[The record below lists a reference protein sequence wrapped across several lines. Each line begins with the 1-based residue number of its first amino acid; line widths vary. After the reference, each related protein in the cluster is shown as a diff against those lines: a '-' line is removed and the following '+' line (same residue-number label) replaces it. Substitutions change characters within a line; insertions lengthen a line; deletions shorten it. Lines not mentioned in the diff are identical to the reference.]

1 MTVTAQ
7 TTSSLGGM
15 HDPTSA
21 AYKKA
26 RRKHWKSTRNRP
38 EHADADWTPF
48 RAAEK
53 KYKARFPP
61 PDLSGVLDLAL
72 ADPSRAT
79 ETSRG
84 GWKGH
89 ANAIE
94 CREIPLH
101 SEEEEG
107 GRKAYIFPGT
117 RGAPFVVA
125 ICELY
130 VFMSFYFALRNTL
143 GLVLLPSFV
152 SHDEQRRLVRWA
164 LQDHARDP
172 NETNLDTH
180 YLLPRDGLWSQ
191 YLRVRKGEC
200 EGVNIL
206 PRASQVPSEAGQD
219 ILSSPSPTTE
229 VEPSG
234 PRKLIANEPATPD
247 NYQALVNTP
256 KLPALPSQSL
266 RPVSVSS
273 LVPKLRWANIGWY
286 YHWGT
291 KQYDFSRG
299 PGEIASLVRGI
310 CRSAVERIPWEEVF
324 GDIADSEM
332 DWGSTGPDWPE
343 WKETYEP
350 DAGIVNFYQTKD
362 TLMAHVDRSEICA
375 TSPLVSISLGCAAVF
390 LIGGLTRDDPPTPI
404 LLRSGDVVIMSGP
417 ACRRAYHGVPR
428 ILEGTLPPHLEGP
441 DASPSNSNEDDW
453 DVYEEYL
460 RGTRINVNVRQVFP
474 KGFDPILDAK
484 EIK

>member
-7 TTSSLGGM
+7 TTSSFGDM

-61 PDLSGVLDLAL
+61 PDLSDVLDLAL
-72 ADPSRAT
+72 TPSRAA
-79 ETSRG
+79 ETARG
-84 GWKGH
+84 AWKGRTD
-89 ANAIE
+89 AVE

-101 SEEEEG
+101 SSEG
-107 GRKAYIFPGT
+107 EDGRKAYVFPGT
-117 RGAPFVVA
+117 P
-125 ICELY
+125 
-130 VFMSFYFALRNTL
+130 

-152 SHDEQRRLVRWA
+152 PHDEQRRLVRWA
-164 LQDHARDP
+164 LRDHARDP

-180 YLLPRDGLWSQ
+180 YLIPRDGLWNH
-191 YLRVRKGEC
+191 YLRVRKAEC
-200 EGVNIL
+200 EDVDI
-206 PRASQVPSEAGQD
+206 PPCASLQAPSEASPNV
-219 ILSSPSPTTE
+219 LPSSLPT
-229 VEPSG
+229 VEPPG
-234 PRKLIANEPATPD
+234 PRKLIANEPAGPD
-247 NYQALVNTP
+247 NYQALTNTP
-256 KLPALPSQSL
+256 KLPAPPSQSL
-266 RPVSVSS
+266 HPVPIST

-299 PGEIASLVRGI
+299 PGEIASLVRGV
-310 CRSAVERIPWEEVF
+310 CKSAVRRIPWEMVF
-324 GDIADSEM
+324 GDSIDSETG
-332 DWGSTGPDWPE
+332 WGEAGPE
-343 WKETYEP
+343 WTKWNETYEP

-404 LLRSGDVVIMSGP
+404 ILRSGDVVIMSGP

-441 DASPSNSNEDDW
+441 DANTSSPDEDDW
-453 DVYEEYL
+453 EVYEEYL

-474 KGFDPILDAK
+474 KGFDPMLDVDETK
-484 EIK
+484 E